1 MTKLA
6 VNIDHVAT
14 LREARKTIEPD
25 PIYAAVLVEL
35 AGADGIV
42 IHLRE
47 DRRHINDRD
56 LKLLREVVKTK
67 LNLEMAATEEMI
79 SIARDIKPDMVTLV
93 PEKRHELTTE
103 GGLDVLRNR
112 EILQENIP
120 RLQEK
125 EIIVSVFIDPDF
137 EQIETSKNIGAD
149 AIEIHTG
156 SYAEARSEKES
167 QLECKKI
174 VESAKFAKELGLFV
188 KAGHG
193 ITYDNVKRLASIDEI
208 EEYSIGH
215 SIVARA
221 VFVGL
226 STAVREMM
234 VLLNRY

>member
-14 LREARKTIEPD
+14 LREVRKTIEPD